1 MNCECHHEATD
12 SHETCCGHDGGRNPD
27 CPTHGD
33 GSGPNAIRQP
43 ITMGELL
50 DAAAAVDDNGQAFG
64 AVINGM
70 FSALE
75 KMERGNDE

>member
-1 MNCECHHEATD
+1 MSEPRTIA
-12 SHETCCGHDGGRNPD
+12 
-27 CPTHGD
+27 
-33 GSGPNAIRQP
+33 
-43 ITMGELL
+43 ELL

-75 KMERGNDE
+75 KMERGNDG